1 MNIYPDVDY
10 FKQQLEQTAKRKHL
24 AVFEDNGTVYVVDE
38 VTGAVAVRPSLSAAA
53 AFVNSFGWPGSHRRP
68 S

>member
-1 MNIYPDVDY
+1 MNIYPDQNY
-10 FKQQLEQTAKRKHL
+10 FKYQLEQAAKHKRL

-38 VTGAVAVRPSLSAAA
+38 VTGAVATRPSLSAAA
-53 AFVNSFGWPGSHRRP
+53 AFVNAFGWPKPAS